1 MRFLI
6 VTGLS
11 GAGKTS
17 ILRHL
22 EDNGYQC
29 MDNIP
34 PLLLAPAFTLC
45 EKVEVDT
52 PVALGVDSRSGA
64 LFNAEAVIN
73 AIDQSGD
80 SHDIS
85 ILFLE
90 ADTETLIDRYKE
102 TRRDHPLM
110 KNGTS
115 LERAIAK
122 EREMLQ
128 PLRER
133 ANYVLSTGGLRP
145 KELCARVDELLA
157 DGENQATLRTEI
169 MSFGYKRG
177 IPRESDLVFDVR
189 FLPNPFY
196 IKEIRAYTGLE
207 APVRDYVL
215 GKEET
220 REFLSH
226 LYELVDYLLPLYQRE
241 GKRRLMIA
249 IGCTGG
255 AHRSVAISEAL
266 GAHLRALG
274 QPVRRIPPRH
284 HAGRSELALQTGEIT
299 RNDGALP
306 HAPAGNRRSLHP
318 FSASR
323 RFQDAESNDALRA
336 SSDCRQKAI
345 LPPKGGEIALSAN
358 ESIAEFLDF
367 AYVNLNCRAP
377 AVRDSRRQTSQ
388 GCLREYVSLPS
399 RKSRATPPYNS
410 ISKRAC

>member
-17 ILRHL
+17 VLRHL

-29 MDNIP
+29 MDNLP
-34 PLLLAPAFTLC
+34 PLLLSQAFTLC
-45 EKVEVDT
+45 EKVELDC

-64 LFNAEAVIN
+64 LFNAEAVLE
-73 AIDQSGD
+73 AIDSGID
-80 SHDIS
+80 SHDVS
-85 ILFLE
+85 ILFLD
-90 ADTETLIDRYKE
+90 ADAETLIDRYKE

-110 KNGTS
+110 KRGKT
-115 LERAIAK
+115 LEECIAR
-122 EREMLQ
+122 ERELLQ

-133 ANYVLSTGGLRP
+133 ANYVLSTTGMQA
-145 KELCARVDELLA
+145 KETCAAVDALLA
-157 DGENQATLRTEI
+157 QEQSQHLLRTEI

-196 IKEIRAYTGLE
+196 IKEIRSYTGLE

-220 REFLSH
+220 RAFLAH
-226 LYELVDYLLPLYQRE
+226 LYAMVDYLIPLYQRE

-266 GAHLRALG
+266 
-274 QPVRRIPPRH
+274 
-284 HAGRSELALQTGEIT
+284 
-299 RNDGALP
+299 
-306 HAPAGNRRSLHP
+306 
-318 FSASR
+318 
-323 RFQDAESNDALRA
+323 
-336 SSDCRQKAI
+336 
-345 LPPKGGEIALSAN
+345 
-358 ESIAEFLDF
+358 
-367 AYVNLNCRAP
+367 
-377 AVRDSRRQTSQ
+377 
-388 GCLREYVSLPS
+388 
-399 RKSRATPPYNS
+399 
-410 ISKRAC
+410 

>member
-17 ILRHL
+17 VLRHL

-29 MDNIP
+29 MDNLP
-34 PLLLAPAFTLC
+34 PLLLSQAFTLC
-45 EKVEVDT
+45 EKVELDR

-64 LFNAEAVIN
+64 LFNAEAVLE
-73 AIDQSGD
+73 AIDSGID
-80 SHDIS
+80 SHDVS
-85 ILFLE
+85 ILFLD
-90 ADTETLIDRYKE
+90 ADAETLIDRYKE

-110 KNGTS
+110 KRGKT
-115 LERAIAK
+115 LEECIAR
-122 EREMLQ
+122 ERELLQ

-133 ANYVLSTGGLRP
+133 ANYVLSTTGMQA
-145 KELCARVDELLA
+145 KETCAAVDTLLA
-157 DGENQATLRTEI
+157 QEQSQHLLRTEI

-196 IKEIRAYTGLE
+196 IKEIRSYTGLE

-220 REFLSH
+220 RAFLAH
-226 LYELVDYLLPLYQRE
+226 LYAMVDYLIPLYQRE

-266 GAHLRALG
+266 CAHLRALG
-274 QPVRRIPPRH
+274 QTVNVTHR
-284 HAGRSELALQTGEIT
+284 
-299 RNDGALP
+299 D
-306 HAPAGNRRSLHP
+306 
-318 FSASR
+318 
-323 RFQDAESNDALRA
+323 
-336 SSDCRQKAI
+336 
-345 LPPKGGEIALSAN
+345 IALEEAGWP
-358 ESIAEFLDF
+358 F
-367 AYVNLNCRAP
+367 R
-377 AVRDSRRQTSQ
+377 RDRSQ
-388 GCLREYVSLPS
+388 E
-399 RKSRATPPYNS
+399 A
-410 ISKRAC
+410 

>member
-17 ILRHL
+17 VLRHL

-29 MDNIP
+29 MDNLP
-34 PLLLAPAFTLC
+34 PLLLSQAFTLC
-45 EKVEVDT
+45 EKVELDR

-64 LFNAEAVIN
+64 LFNAEAVIE
-73 AIDQSGD
+73 AIDSGID
-80 SHDIS
+80 SHDVS
-85 ILFLE
+85 ILFLD
-90 ADTETLIDRYKE
+90 ADAETLIDRYKE

-110 KNGTS
+110 KRGKT
-115 LERAIAK
+115 LEECIAR
-122 EREMLQ
+122 ERELLQ

-133 ANYVLSTGGLRP
+133 ANYVLSTTGMRA
-145 KELCARVDELLA
+145 KETCAAVDALLA
-157 DGENQATLRTEI
+157 QEQSQHLLRTEI

-196 IKEIRAYTGLE
+196 IKEIRSYTGLE

-220 REFLSH
+220 RAFLAH
-226 LYELVDYLLPLYQRE
+226 LYAMVDYLIPLYQRE

-266 GAHLRALG
+266 CAHLRALG
-274 QPVRRIPPRH
+274 QTVNVTHRDISLEEAGWPFRRD
-284 HAGRSELALQTGEIT
+284 RSQEA
-299 RNDGALP
+299 
-306 HAPAGNRRSLHP
+306 
-318 FSASR
+318 
-323 RFQDAESNDALRA
+323 
-336 SSDCRQKAI
+336 
-345 LPPKGGEIALSAN
+345 
-358 ESIAEFLDF
+358 
-367 AYVNLNCRAP
+367 
-377 AVRDSRRQTSQ
+377 
-388 GCLREYVSLPS
+388 
-399 RKSRATPPYNS
+399 
-410 ISKRAC
+410 